1 MMMAMK
7 SKPTGNPDW
16 KGELQGLLDDNNEL
30 HALRRKTN
38 SHRTQAA
45 RAHGVFRMFRLLRH
59 AGYRIGP
66 LSLGGRHVEF
76 LMAYWTADPAIAEGL
91 RTRGSKLQVRDVPY
105 SAAYIQQQLS
115 FLRALCAWIGKAGLV
130 LPAHRYVSNPE
141 LVSRSG
147 NATRD
152 RTWSGSMIDADE
164 VLAVVYQADPV
175 VGFQLEVLL
184 VFGLRCKEAVMFSP
198 ALAEVPAHALPAEMS
213 EGSYLAFVCIT
224 RGTKGGRVRYTAL
237 RNDHQRKVL
246 ERAKEIAPHP
256 GMHIGRPGQT
266 LKQALTRFRNV
277 LHRCGVTRR
286 VLGVTAHG
294 LRHEF
299 AADLYFEL
307 TEVPAPVK
315 GGPLNL
321 DPKVMEAAY
330 LEVARQLGHGRPRIT
345 GAYLGSRRSKQDRL
359 GMAPE
364 NEGQD

>member
-1 MMMAMK
+1 MMAMR

-16 KGELQGLLDDNNEL
+16 KGELQRLIKDNNEL

-38 SHRTQAA
+38 SHRTQEA
-45 RAHGVFRMFRLLRH
+45 RADGLFRIFRLLRD

-76 LMAYWTADPAIAEGL
+76 LMGYWTANPAIEVGL
-91 RTRGSKLQVRDVPY
+91 STRGSKLHVLVEPL

-115 FLRALCAWIGKAGLV
+115 FLRALCAWIGKRGLV
-130 LPAHRYVSNPE
+130 LSAHRYVSNPA

-152 RTWSGSMIDADE
+152 RTWSGSMINADE

-184 VFGLRCKEAVMFSP
+184 VFGLRRKEAVMFSP

-213 EGSYLAFVCIT
+213 EGTYLAFVRVT

-266 LKQALTRFRNV
+266 LKQALVRFSNV
-277 LHRCGVTRR
+277 LHRCGVTRH

-321 DPKVMEAAY
+321 NPKVMEAAY